1 MFYPHLPRLYSC
13 LCNPFV
19 LALLAASLDTV
30 LTFPGISVADI
41 LVRSG
46 QVSDEARGLPRTQLT
61 TWLLQAWQNGVMFS
75 IVDSYIYGNK
85 VYTILTLWVLPSW
98 LLLHLN
104 IATGPITDTEE
115 AFLVPSQWTK
125 KQQ

>member
-19 LALLAASLDTV
+19 LALLAASLDTA

-46 QVSDEARGLPRTQLT
+46 QVSDEAMVLPRTQLI

-104 IATGPITDTEE
+104 IATGPTADTEE

-125 KQQ
+125 KKQ

>member
-1 MFYPHLPRLYSC
+1 MC
-13 LCNPFV
+13 
-19 LALLAASLDTV
+19 
-30 LTFPGISVADI
+30 
-41 LVRSG
+41 
-46 QVSDEARGLPRTQLT
+46 PRTQLI

-85 VYTILTLWVLPSW
+85 VYTILTLWLLPSW

-104 IATGPITDTEE
+104 IAAGPGTHTEE